1 MLPRTRLAVAADAIA
16 FAAFALVGMASHDG
30 ISAQGFLR
38 DALPLAAGWSAAA
51 AGFAL
56 YRRPTRRALLL
67 TWIVG
72 VPLGVLVRALALGR
86 ATEPRQLAFL
96 ATTLVFSLAFVALLR
111 LLATWT
117 VGQRAREDSNLRPS
131 D

>member
-1 MLPRTRLAVAADAIA
+1 MFPRRTAVAVAADALA
-16 FAAFALVGMASHDG
+16 FVAFALVGMLSHDG
-30 ISAQGFLR
+30 ISAEGFLR
-38 DALPLAAGWSAAA
+38 DVVTLAAGWFAAA

-56 YRRPTRRALLL
+56 YRRPSRRALLL

-72 VPLGVLVRALALGR
+72 VPVGVLVRALALGR

-111 LLATWT
+111 LLAAAI
-117 VGQRAREDSNLRPS
+117 GQRAREDSNLRPS